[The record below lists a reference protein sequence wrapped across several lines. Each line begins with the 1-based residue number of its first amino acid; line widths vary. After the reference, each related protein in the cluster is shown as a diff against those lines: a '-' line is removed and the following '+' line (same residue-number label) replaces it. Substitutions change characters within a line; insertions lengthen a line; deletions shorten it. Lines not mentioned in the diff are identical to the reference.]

1 MHLCRRLSALAQ
13 QRPGY
18 PVILPRN
25 SIGDALVGDF
35 AAEVIGHQK
44 A

>member
-1 MHLCRRLSALAQ
+1 MHLRGRLSALAQ
-13 QRPGY
+13 QWPGY
-18 PVILPRN
+18 PVILPSN
-25 SIGDALVGDF
+25 NIGDALVGDF